1 MTEKISPACIA
12 CAHHHIAAPL
22 SCSAYPSRIPE
33 EILSGRVSHRTPWP
47 GDRGIRFR
55 RDKVHP
61 AYFIISGPPDECL
74 FCITTEGT
82 CERYVPVMGT
92 WEDDDEFIQS
102 LLESGL
108 DFREIDVPEAEAFI
122 ESARM
127 QREAIN
133 PCSLQFR
140 QMIYQRTRNEKLQ

>member
-12 CAHHHIAAPL
+12 CVHHHVAAPF
-22 SCSAYPSRIPE
+22 SCSAYPSRIPD
-33 EILSGRVSHRTPWP
+33 EILSGRVSHRTSRP

-55 RDKVHP
+55 RDKFHP
-61 AYFIISGPPDECL
+61 AYFLVSGPSKECL

-92 WEDDDEFIQS
+92 WEEDNEFIRC

-108 DFREIDVPEAEAFI
+108 DFWEADVPEAEAFI
-122 ESARM
+122 ESVRR

-133 PCSLQFR
+133 PCSLQVR
-140 QMIYQRTRNEKLQ
+140 QMLYERTRYKKPR